1 MICLIIICYSFYNM
15 FNIVTTVV
23 VDRRNNIHTLELDMA
38 GQVDLLDVQKLPG
51 YLLHIFI

>member
-1 MICLIIICYSFYNM
+1 M